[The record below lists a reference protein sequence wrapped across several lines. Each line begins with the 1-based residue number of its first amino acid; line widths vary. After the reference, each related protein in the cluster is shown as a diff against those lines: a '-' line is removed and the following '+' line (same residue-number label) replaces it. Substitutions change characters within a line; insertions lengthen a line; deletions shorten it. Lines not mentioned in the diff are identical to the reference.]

1 MLFELKTSICRGRV
15 FDEGMDSESNPFSED
30 VRRIINSNAFKRL
43 RGKTSVFASNYG
55 DHYRNRMSHSIEV
68 AHVAKSI
75 SGKLDLNIDL
85 SEAVAL
91 SHDLGHPPFGHYGE
105 EIIKGILGKY
115 GVEYDHNVQSFKI
128 AVLLEKNSIKYNGMN
143 LTIETLDGILKHNG
157 TILKP
162 QNFISSYLKKHNI
175 AKINLKK
182 HTFLES
188 QIAGFADDIAYI
200 NHDMEDGVRAEII
213 RLEDVIKLPIF
224 CDVISNEDKV
234 KIKNKSLLYFE
245 EIMLI
250 KQAKSRVLNIMI
262 DDVVNNVRKNI
273 SKYKISSSTDV
284 IEIENQIGT
293 PSKPMFKNIID
304 IKKFLYQ
311 NFYSSK
317 EVKKSSKK
325 AESIISTLFEYY
337 QLSPDSIK
345 DELFTEL
352 LNECSDKNSVA
363 VIIAD
368 FISCMTEDF
377 ASKVYKN
384 IRSKKVLI

>member
-1 MLFELKTSICRGRV
+1 MLFEIKTSTSRGRI
-15 FDEGMDSESNPFSED
+15 FEEDPNSELSPFSED

-75 SGKLDLNIDL
+75 SGKLDLNVDL

-105 EIIKGILGKY
+105 EIIKGILSQY

-128 AVLLEKNSIKYNGMN
+128 AVLLEKNSTKYNGMN

-157 TILKP
+157 VILKP
-162 QNFISSYLKKHNI
+162 QSFISSYLGNYNVER
-175 AKINLKK
+175 INLKK
-182 HTFLES
+182 QTFLES
-188 QIAGFADDIAYI
+188 QIAGFADDIAYT

-213 RLEDVIKLPIF
+213 RLEDVIKIPIF
-224 CDVISNEDKV
+224 CDVIDDVDKV
-234 KIKNKSLLYFE
+234 KVNNKSLLYFE
-245 EIMLI
+245 ETMLI
-250 KQAKSRVLNIMI
+250 KQATSRVLKIMI
-262 DDVVNNVRKNI
+262 DDVVDNVRKNL
-273 SKYKISSSTDV
+273 SKQKILSSSDV
-284 IEIENQIGT
+284 IEIEDQIGT
-293 PSKPMFKNIID
+293 PSKSMIKNIVD

-325 AESIISTLFEYY
+325 AESIIMTLFDYY
-337 QLSPDSIK
+337 KSSPESIK

-352 LNECSDKNSVA
+352 FRGCGDEKSFA
-363 VIIAD
+363 IIISD

-384 IRSKKVLI
+384 VKSRKVLI